1 MTYSRLRLLVCS
13 LDTQTFR
20 SLPNR
25 VGLKTATSALSEGL
39 VERDGEMRL
48 GARYRLTTAGN
59 ALKQQF
65 GPLRSKDDQ

>member
-1 MTYSRLRLLVCS
+1 MTYSRLRLLLCS

-20 SLPNR
+20 SLPHK
-25 VGLKTATSALSEGL
+25 VGLKTATGALSEGL
-39 VERDGEMRL
+39 VERDGEMRS

-65 GPLRSKDDQ
+65 GSIRTKADQ